1 MSQSRPT
8 SAERPPVPVL
18 HVTIYDSVSAWLIAI
33 VGALGVSVACL
44 SVIWAGFRTV
54 HHQEAIPVELVE
66 LPGGVEDGAVGE
78 TLRVDSPAELSP
90 TPSPVETESEESQI
104 EETLDNVMELSD
116 QAAELSERQFE
127 FDAHSSGH
135 RGSAAGTGRRAL
147 GLGNGAAGIPREQ
160 RWFVTYSGETTIDEY
175 ARQLDFFKV
184 ELGALFRDGRL
195 VYLSE
200 LSRDQPKIR
209 ETRSGADEQRLYM
222 LWTGGG
228 RKLADLKLFQ
238 KAGIDAQNATIF
250 QFYPPPIEQ
259 KLALLERK
267 YRDRPVDEIR
277 RTYFDV
283 RRPDNGDGYE
293 YYVSRQI
300 AFK

>member
-1 MSQSRPT
+1 QSRPT
-8 SAERPPVPVL
+8 PAERRAAPLPVL
-18 HVTIYDSVSAWLIAI
+18 RVTLYDSVSAWLIAV
-33 VGALGVSVACL
+33 VGALGFSVLCL
-44 SVIWAGFRTV
+44 SIVWAGFRPI
-54 HHQEAIPVELVE
+54 HHQEAVPVELVE
-66 LPGGVEDGAVGE
+66 MPGGIEEGTVGE

-90 TPSPVETESEESQI
+90 TPSPVETESDESQI

-127 FDAHSSGH
+127 FDATSSGH
-135 RGSAAGTGRRAL
+135 RGSAAGNGRRAL
-147 GLGNGAAGIPREQ
+147 GLGSGQSGIPREQ
-160 RWFVTYSGETTIDEY
+160 RWFVTYSGETTVDEY
-175 ARQLDFFKV
+175 AKQLDFFKV

-195 VYLSE
+195 VYLSDV
-200 LSRDQPKIR
+200 SQDKPKVR
-209 ETRSGADEQRLYM
+209 ETRSGADEKRLYM

-228 RKLADLKLFQ
+228 RKQADLKLFQ
-238 KAGIDAQNATIF
+238 KAGVDAQSATIF

-259 KLALLERK
+259 KLAQLERK
-267 YRDRPVDEIR
+267 YRNRPVDEIR

-283 RRPDNGDGYE
+283 RRPESGDGYE